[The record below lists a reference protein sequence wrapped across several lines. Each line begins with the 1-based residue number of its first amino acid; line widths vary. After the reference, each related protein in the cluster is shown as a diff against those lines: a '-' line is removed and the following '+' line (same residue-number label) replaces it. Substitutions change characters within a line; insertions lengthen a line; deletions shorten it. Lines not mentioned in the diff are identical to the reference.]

1 MCYEIYTEKNNCNF
15 LATLLCPE
23 VPQEQG
29 KFNKGEKNE
38 KKSKKIKKNEKKSGQ
53 KIRAIFR
60 VQQWAIYK
68 YYQYI

>member
-38 KKSKKIKKNEKKSGQ
+38 KKSKKIKKNQKK
-53 KIRAIFR
+53 
-60 VQQWAIYK
+60 
-68 YYQYI
+68 